1 MSDEQRK
8 EEEAEVE
15 AHRFHRH
22 GNEEPSDEA
31 EREDDFE
38 AHRRRAMRHKK
49 D

>member
-15 AHRFHRH
+15 AHRRRH
-22 GNEEPSDEA
+22 FANDEPSEEA
-31 EREDDFE
+31 EGENDFE
-38 AHRRRAMRHKK
+38 AHRFRKDRPKK